1 MGTIYLLCFVY
12 EQGRHTPYRHAGH
25 YMSWTQDLDAR
36 IEAHRAGKGAR
47 LIQVITAAGLGFVVA
62 RTWEGD
68 RHPGHWIHEQVRCSA
83 PPSRGGAPLMT
94 SR

>member
-1 MGTIYLLCFVY
+1 MGTIYLLCFVD

-25 YMSWTQDLDAR
+25 YMGWTQDLDAR

-47 LIQVITAAGLGFVVA
+47 LIQVITAAGLGFVMA

-68 RHPGHWIHEQVRCSA
+68 RHQERALKNRKEGPRLCPICR
-83 PPSRGGAPLMT
+83 PT
-94 SR
+94 SRS